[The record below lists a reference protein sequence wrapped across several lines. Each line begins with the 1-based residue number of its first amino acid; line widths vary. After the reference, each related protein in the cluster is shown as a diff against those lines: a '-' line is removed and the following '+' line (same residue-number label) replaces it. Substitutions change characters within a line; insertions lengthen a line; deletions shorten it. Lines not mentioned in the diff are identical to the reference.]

1 MQVDNVDR
9 IKQPAL
15 NYLRWFFGKN
25 FEFEFSDL
33 RMDFSDLD
41 FRFEA
46 LPVTNIFEVERIECL

>member
-1 MQVDNVDR
+1 MAK
-9 IKQPAL
+9 IL
-15 NYLRWFFGKN
+15 NLNNGEEFAKLIFFSDII
-25 FEFEFSDL
+25 EFEFSDL